1 MAEMILG
8 IGRQDSI
15 RNIISIL
22 DESLRRVRGVPR
34 KVMGHGD
41 NVEVEAERSD
51 YDKDFDT
58 FTVRITTSGA
68 LGDKLA
74 EAASGLGDACEHT
87 VEDGVH
93 TFVCPGPNSQDA
105 EAARKAVDLLSKQFT
120 LPEVWRFDG
129 AKYRTDPISTEM
141 LFKALLKYGASD
153 IHLAPGKKPIFRV
166 DNQTRSAD
174 IIGTL
179 SAAQILELI
188 RAVAPSEH
196 WEEFEK
202 EKQTSFSFHQK
213 GLGYARASAFLKSGA
228 PHFTFRYQPEKVPN
242 FEELMVPPEMMKDLA
257 KLHNG
262 LLLVVGMTGSGKTT
276 TAAALIGWINR
287 TRACHILTIE
297 NPVEYVHENR
307 KAFVSQRTLGDDVL
321 SFEAGVVGALRH
333 DPDVILI
340 GEMRDADTIR
350 AAISAASTGHL
361 VVSTLHSNNA
371 SGVVNRIVSFFDP
384 VERDLVRTQ
393 LQENLRCVIA
403 QKLLPKKGGGRLPA
417 LEIMYNDIKVISDAI
432 INGDVMNLRIGMQQ
446 GLSHST
452 MFEQYIYKMYKDD
465 LITLDI
471 AKEYAPEISMFEQIL
486 MGTYTIP
493 RPV

>member
-1 MAEMILG
+1 MAEMIIG
-8 IGRQDSI
+8 IGHQESI
-15 RNIISIL
+15 RNIAAIL
-22 DESLRRVRGVPR
+22 DESLRKTRGVPR
-34 KVMGHGD
+34 KVMARAD
-41 NVEVEAERSD
+41 NVKFEAERPD
-51 YDKDFDT
+51 YEKDFET

-68 LGDKLA
+68 LGDKLT

-87 VEDGVH
+87 VKKEVH

-105 EAARKAVDLLSKQFT
+105 GAARKAVDLLSEQFT

-129 AKYRTDPISTEM
+129 ANYRTDPISTEM
-141 LFKALLKYGASD
+141 LFKALLKYRASD
-153 IHLAPGKKPIFRV
+153 IHLVPGKKPIFRV
-166 DNQTRSAD
+166 DNLTRSAD

-188 RAVAPSEH
+188 KLVAPPEH
-196 WEEFEK
+196 WEEFER
-202 EKQTSFSFHQK
+202 EKQTSFSFHQR
-213 GLGYARASAFLKSGA
+213 GLGYARASAFIKSGA
-228 PHFTFRYQPEKVPN
+228 PHFTFRYQPEKVPD
-242 FEELMVPPEMMKDLA
+242 FEDLMVPPDMMKDLA

-262 LLLVVGMTGSGKTT
+262 LVLIVGMTGSGKTT

-307 KAFVSQRTLGDDVL
+307 KAFVSQRSLGNDVL

-361 VVSTLHSNNA
+361 VISTLHSYNA
-371 SGVVNRIVSFFDP
+371 SGIVNRIVSFFDP
-384 VERDLVRTQ
+384 VERDLVRMQ
-393 LQENLRCVIA
+393 LQETLRCVIA
-403 QKLLPKKGGGRLPA
+403 QKLLPRKGGGRLPA
-417 LEIMYNDIKVISDAI
+417 LEIMFNDIKVISDAI

-446 GLSHST
+446 GLSHSA
-452 MFEQYIYKMYKDD
+452 MFEQYIYHMYKDD
-465 LITLDI
+465 LITLET
-471 AKEYAPEISMFEQIL
+471 AREYAPEISMLDQIL